1 MNFLMD
7 TCVLSELRRPLPN
20 AAVMEWFKTVAEEAL
35 FVSVVTLAEL
45 SRGIEKARIINP
57 AHAVRLDVWL
67 AQIKLRFK
75 GKTLDTD
82 DEVWDAWAEICGVSD
97 ASGQPRPP
105 IDTLL
110 VATAHLHGLSIVTRN
125 VRDFAPYPL
134 IFNPWTE
141 SVA

>member
-1 MNFLMD
+1 
-7 TCVLSELRRPLPN
+7 
-20 AAVMEWFKTVAEEAL
+20 MEWFKTVAEEAL

-57 AHAVRLDVWL
+57 AQAARLDVWF
-67 AQIKLRFK
+67 AHIGLRFD
-75 GKTLDTD
+75 GKTFDTD
-82 DEVWDAWAEICGVSD
+82 GAVWDAWAGICGKLD
-97 ASGQPRPP
+97 AIGQPPPP

-110 VATAHLHGLSIVTRN
+110 VATAQLHKLTIVTRN

-134 IFNPWTE
+134 IFNPWIE

>member
-1 MNFLMD
+1 MNFLLD

-20 AAVMEWFKTVAEEAL
+20 AAVIEWFKTVAEEAL

-45 SRGIEKARIINP
+45 SRGIEKARVINT
-57 AHAVRLDVWL
+57 AHASRLDRWL
-67 AQIKLRFK
+67 TQIKLRFK
-75 GKTLDTD
+75 GKTLVTD

-110 VATAHLHGLSIVTRN
+110 VATAHLHGLTIVTRN

-134 IFNPWTE
+134 IFNPWIE

>member
-1 MNFLMD
+1 MKFLLD
-7 TCVLSELRRPLPN
+7 TCLLSELRRPLPN
-20 AAVMEWFKTVAEEAL
+20 TAVIEWFKTVAEEAL

-45 SRGIEKARIINP
+45 SRGIEKARVINP
-57 AHAVRLDVWL
+57 ANAARLDVWL
-67 AQIKLRFK
+67 AHIGFRFK

-110 VATAHLHGLSIVTRN
+110 VATAHLHGMTIVTRN

-134 IFNPWTE
+134 IFNPWIE